1 MDRSIIHVNAKLNPA
16 AVSAGDV
23 MMPLPAL
30 RGSANAPNGSIYVVS
45 YLGTA
50 AGGALDW
57 PTLLSGTDAIGVA
70 DAQIPITADLG
81 YLITGNLSGINQTY
95 NRMKAATA
103 TNMLLTESASA
114 LLVSEPGDY
123 TWSAGPAVNTLATV
137 STIAFATDASI
148 CTGISFSLADTNPIG
163 TGPGLL
169 RVYLRDGASGV
180 GPILWEQVVF
190 IQGGQSKHV
199 NITGLHIVGS
209 LNTVMT
215 LEFSGAPG
223 VTGYETVTMMVHA
236 AGLS

>member
-1 MDRSIIHVNAKLNPA
+1 MERSIIHVNAKSNPA
-16 AVSAGDV
+16 AASAGDV

-30 RGSANAPNGSIYVVS
+30 RGSGNAPDGAIYVVS
-45 YLGTA
+45 YLGTI

-57 PTLLSGTDAIGVA
+57 PTLTTGADETAIVNVVT
-70 DAQIPITADLG
+70 PLTANLG
-81 YLITGNLSGINQTY
+81 YLVTGNLSGVNPTY

-103 TNMLLTESASA
+103 TNMILTESGSS

-137 STIAFATDASI
+137 STIAFATDATI

-163 TGPGLL
+163 VGPGLL

-199 NITGLHIVGS
+199 NITGLHIVGT
-209 LNTVMT
+209 LGTVMT
-215 LEFSGAPG
+215 LEFSGVPG
-223 VTGYETVTMMVHA
+223 ATGYETVTLIVHA